1 MKQVDPNK
9 VGDVVNIYDDWEN
22 ELSLMGSAKLRE
34 LHKTGRS
41 FILKETLPEIEQIV
55 YNYNEWLVD

>member
-1 MKQVDPNK
+1 MKQIDPNK

-34 LHKTGRS
+34 FHKTGRS
-41 FILKETLPEIEQIV
+41 FILKETLPEIE
-55 YNYNEWLVD
+55 